1 MNKSLEIL
9 FLVLAVCA
17 WIVTPVTLIW
27 GWVRWMKTPKSK
39 TVSSIFSLSGFLLA
53 TSSALLAIS
62 SVIYAHILPNG
73 VPFYDPS
80 LMRIYRWGA
89 LLSAA
94 GFCLGIGGVWRKNAL
109 RWHSPIGAFGMLAFW
124 LLAAEGE

>member
-1 MNKSLEIL
+1 MGPVDEKPKVKNSLLDFL
-9 FLVLAVCA
+9 FVWLPSCDIVC
-17 WIVTPVTLIW
+17 
-27 GWVRWMKTPKSK
+27 
-39 TVSSIFSLSGFLLA
+39 
-53 TSSALLAIS
+53 LLAIS
-62 SVIYAHILPNG
+62 SVTYAHILPNG
-73 VPFYDPS
+73 FPFYDPT

-94 GFCLGIGGVWRKNAL
+94 GFCLGIGGLWRKNSL